1 MCKSLLFDNPSK
13 MIILSVTSRIEFT
26 RNLLNVAFA
35 MAVFLPVQFAAAAEL
50 LMFDDEYCSWCK
62 KWDNEIGV
70 IYSLTPESCQAPLR
84 KIDINDSIPESI
96 TVIEN
101 IVYTPTF
108 ILVHKEIEVGRITG
122 YPGEDFFWPMLNGLI
137 DDNIPKEVRKTNSSQ
152 CRNS

>member
-1 MCKSLLFDNPSK
+1 M
-13 MIILSVTSRIEFT
+13 MRIHVAISSIEIT

-35 MAVFLPVQFAAAAEL
+35 VTVFLPVQFAAAAEL
-50 LMFDDEYCSWCK
+50 LMFDDEFCSWCK

-70 IYSLTPESCQAPLR
+70 IYNLTSESCQAPLR
-84 KIDINDSIPESI
+84 KIDINDTIPESI